1 MRIIYLKA
9 SVKDSV
15 DNDKGE
21 EGDEPSHE
29 GKKDHQDERVHLFLR
44 LRSLGLVPNAPS
56 SSQSSDLEDDHKVGS
71 DDDQK
76 CWEGKNPEKETFG
89 IVGNT

>member
-1 MRIIYLKA
+1 MKA

-21 EGDEPSHE
+21 EGDEPGHE

-44 LRSLGLVPNAPS
+44 LRSLGLVLYVPS
-56 SSQSSDLEDDHKVGS
+56 SS
-71 DDDQK
+71 
-76 CWEGKNPEKETFG
+76 
-89 IVGNT
+89 

>member
-1 MRIIYLKA
+1 MKRIDGQTKVFLIRRIYLKA

-21 EGDEPSHE
+21 EGDKPGHE

-44 LRSLGLVPNAPS
+44 LRSPGLVPNAPS
-56 SSQSSDLEDDHKVGS
+56 SS
-71 DDDQK
+71 
-76 CWEGKNPEKETFG
+76 
-89 IVGNT
+89 

>member
-1 MRIIYLKA
+1 MIDQEARDIGVVEYRDEVMDRLRMRIIYLKA

-21 EGDEPSHE
+21 EGDEPGHK

-44 LRSLGLVPNAPS
+44 LRSLGLVPYAPS
-56 SSQSSDLEDDHKVGS
+56 SS
-71 DDDQK
+71 
-76 CWEGKNPEKETFG
+76 
-89 IVGNT
+89 

>member
-1 MRIIYLKA
+1 MEA

-21 EGDEPSHE
+21 EGDKPGHE

-44 LRSLGLVPNAPS
+44 LRSLGLVPYAPS
-56 SSQSSDLEDDHKVGS
+56 SS
-71 DDDQK
+71 
-76 CWEGKNPEKETFG
+76 
-89 IVGNT
+89 

>member
-1 MRIIYLKA
+1 MKRIDGQTKVFLIRRIYLKA
-9 SVKDSV
+9 RVKDSV

-21 EGDEPSHE
+21 EGDKPGNE

-56 SSQSSDLEDDHKVGS
+56 SS
-71 DDDQK
+71 
-76 CWEGKNPEKETFG
+76 
-89 IVGNT
+89 

>member
-1 MRIIYLKA
+1 MIDQDQEVRDIGVVEYRDEVMGRLRMRIIYLKA

-21 EGDEPSHE
+21 EGDKPGHE

-44 LRSLGLVPNAPS
+44 LRSLGLVPYAPS
-56 SSQSSDLEDDHKVGS
+56 SS
-71 DDDQK
+71 
-76 CWEGKNPEKETFG
+76 
-89 IVGNT
+89 

>member
-1 MRIIYLKA
+1 MDFDKPKVYGDTSITDGLVYLKA

-21 EGDEPSHE
+21 EGDKPGNE

-56 SSQSSDLEDDHKVGS
+56 SS
-71 DDDQK
+71 
-76 CWEGKNPEKETFG
+76 
-89 IVGNT
+89 

>member
-1 MRIIYLKA
+1 MKA

-21 EGDEPSHE
+21 EGDKPGHE

-44 LRSLGLVPNAPS
+44 LCSLGLVPNAPS
-56 SSQSSDLEDDHKVGS
+56 SS
-71 DDDQK
+71 
-76 CWEGKNPEKETFG
+76 
-89 IVGNT
+89 